1 LTKYP
6 RVKYLISGFEKYSRS
21 AAERKLMKSSIVEAF
36 EPIFY
41 PKSVAV
47 IGASAELTKFGSV
60 ILAAILEIG
69 YGGKIYPV
77 NPEGGEIMGLKAFK
91 SLQEIPG
98 EVDLAIITIPA
109 PLVIGALQECLRKGV
124 KGVEIMTSGFK
135 ETGTPEGRD
144 MEEELSRIARRGI
157 RILGPNC
164 FGVYCPESGLT
175 IMPGHNFPREAGPV
189 GFLSQ
194 SGGLCAD
201 LGQIVKGLGIRF
213 SKMVSYGNGCDIAA
227 CDLLEYFFA
236 DEKTRIIAGYL
247 EGVEDGPRFLRI
259 LKENKGKKP
268 VILWKAGLT
277 ATGTRAVMSHTGSL
291 GGLEEV
297 WNSALRQAGVIQVHG
312 TEELVDTIYAFLYLP
327 ENAGPG
333 VSVMGGGGAISVA
346 ASDSLEHLGLS
357 VPLFSKPILQKLKA
371 FFPPVGN
378 SLSNP
383 VDLGNP
389 MIPPP
394 MLRKVME
401 AAGEDEGMDT
411 LMIIQ
416 ILYAILFNV
425 RHRLQRDDCPLSQ
438 FSYQPELLK
447 ACQEIREKYKKAII
461 LIMPDITTDAHM
473 IDLENEWRR
482 ERDVY
487 QAAGFPVFKT
497 LDRAARAL
505 SHFIHYH
512 RR

>member
-1 LTKYP
+1 
-6 RVKYLISGFEKYSRS
+6 
-21 AAERKLMKSSIVEAF
+21 MEAF
-36 EPIFY
+36 EPLFY
-41 PKSVAV
+41 PKSLAI
-47 IGASAELTKFGSV
+47 IGASAEPTKFGNI
-60 ILAAILEIG
+60 ILSAIKEIG
-69 YGGKIYPV
+69 YGGEIYPV
-77 NPEGGEIMGLKAFK
+77 NPEGGEIKGMKVYPSLK
-91 SLQEIPG
+91 EIPG
-98 EVDLAIITIPA
+98 EVDFAIISLPA
-109 PLVIGALQECLRKGV
+109 PLVVSALEECLRKGV
-124 KGVEIMTSGFK
+124 QGVAIMTSGFK
-135 ETGTPEGRD
+135 ETGTPEGRN
-144 MEEELSRIARRGI
+144 MEEELSRIARQGI

-175 IMPGHNFPREAGPV
+175 IMPGHNFSRKTGPV

-201 LGQIVKGLGIRF
+201 LGQITKGLGIGF

-236 DEKTRIIAGYL
+236 DEKTRIIAGYV

-259 LKENKGKKP
+259 LKKNRGKKP

-277 ATGTRAVMSHTGSL
+277 VTGTRAVMSHTGSL
-291 GGLEEV
+291 GGLEAV
-297 WNSALRQAGVIQVHG
+297 WNAALRQAGVIQVYG
-312 TEELVDTIYAFLYLP
+312 AEELVDTIYAFLYLP
-327 ENAGPG
+327 DTAGPR

-346 ASDSLEHLGLS
+346 ASDSLERLGLS
-357 VPLFSKPILQKLKA
+357 VPHFSNPILQKLKA
-371 FFPPVGN
+371 QFPPVGN
-378 SLSNP
+378 SLRNP

-389 MIPPP
+389 MIPPS

-401 AAGEDEGMDT
+401 AAAEDEGIDT

-416 ILYAILFNV
+416 ILYAILFNL
-425 RHRLQRDDCPLSQ
+425 RHRLKMDDRPLSH
-438 FSYQPELLK
+438 FSFQPELLK

-461 LIMPDITTDAHM
+461 LILPDITTDARM
-473 IDLENEWRR
+473 IDLEHEWRR

-505 SHFIHYH
+505 SHFIQYH